1 MARAWGV
8 YSVFILED
16 VASDKRWAVTSVIS
30 SAVPFKI
37 ILQKGLTVDFES
49 LRSWLVW

>member
-1 MARAWGV
+1 MSGLLASLGCLFGLYLV
-8 YSVFILED
+8 D

-37 ILQKGLTVDFES
+37 VLQKA
-49 LRSWLVW
+49 